1 MRSDQV
7 HIDSPCHESWDSMAG
22 DSERRFC
29 GVCEKHVHN
38 LSAMRH
44 DDAQELLRQAAGDN
58 LCVRYSAEDDGT
70 LRFRDLVPRS
80 RLTRGIR
87 RAAFATV
94 LLAGCSPQ
102 GNEPIHELADVAVSS
117 IREAAVATPD
127 GGCNVTT
134 GPFTTFHFPPGHA
147 LCGPADDAVAAQP
160 VAPPAVQMVAPPV
173 VQPVDAPLPFPA
185 VEPVPVIAAPVP
197 PVDPAMPAMPLPDPF
212 PGAGAPEPEPRV
224 EPIRPR
230 HMMGRAIAH
239 PEPVDPF
246 VPCDPEPRFAPPP
259 PPTNGFAPPPPSRF
273 TPPPPAI
280 KHVPPKQPP
289 IERMGD
295 IAVPER
301 PMLQGGIRPA
311 EPPVSESGFAR
322 PPR

>member
-1 MRSDQV
+1 MRSSQV
-7 HIDSPCHESWDSMAG
+7 HIDSPCHESWDAMAG

-58 LCVRYSAEDDGT
+58 LCVRYAAEDDGS

-87 RAAFATV
+87 RAAFAAV

-102 GNEPIHELADVAVSS
+102 GNEPIQELADHAVSS

-127 GGCNVTT
+127 GGCNITT

-147 LCGPADDAVAAQP
+147 LCGPADDAFAAQP
-160 VAPPAVQMVAPPV
+160 VAIE
-173 VQPVDAPLPFPA
+173 PVDAPLPFPA
-185 VEPVPVIAAPVP
+185 VDPAPGVGPVPVIAGP
-197 PVDPAMPAMPLPDPF
+197 PVLLPAEPSQALPDPF
-212 PGAGAPEPEPRV
+212 PGAGPPEPRFVTEPRV
-224 EPIRPR
+224 EPDRPR

-239 PEPVDPF
+239 PERVDPF
-246 VPCDPEPRFAPPP
+246 VPCDPDPRFAPPP
-259 PPTNGFAPPPPSRF
+259 PPNGFAPPPPSRF
-273 TPPPPAI
+273 TPPPPRRVEP
-280 KHVPPKQPP
+280 KHPP

-311 EPPVSESGFAR
+311 DPPASQSGFAPP